1 MVRNHKVTGT
11 AMPMALGLALGV
23 GIALLVLTIS
33 VALIA
38 WMALGEKIP
47 VPAVGYTAMAAH
59 LLSVCVGGFVASA
72 AIKHRKMIVCLIVG
86 GAYYLCLIGCTAMF
100 FGGQYNG
107 LGVTLLIVAGASGLI
122 GWLTSR
128 GDNTGR
134 KRYKKY
140 RNR

>member
-11 AMPMALGLALGV
+11 AMPMALGLALGT
-23 GIALLVLTIS
+23 GIALLVLAIS
-33 VALIA
+33 TALIA
-38 WMALGEKIP
+38 WLALGEKMP
-47 VPAVGYTAMAAH
+47 VSTVGYVAMVAH

-100 FGGQYNG
+100 FGGQYSG
-107 LGVTLLIVAGASGLI
+107 FGVTLLIVAGASGLT

-128 GDNTGR
+128 GDNAGR